1 MLEQDSTRGG
11 ITSMLQQFSIRL
23 KLIAVIAFLL
33 TAFAVTGAVAF
44 AQMRAINAAAQ
55 EIQTSWMPS
64 VRWLGEMRVQ
74 AARYRAVL
82 RDYLIV
88 PESARADVD
97 KNLAARKA
105 DYERA
110 REKYE
115 PLISSAK
122 ERELATEVE
131 GLWRVFV
138 KSAEDVQTLVRKG
151 DLEGAKAT
159 NANKVVPAGRAM
171 DGVMA
176 KMTELN
182 DNGAEA
188 SARNASETYATSS
201 SVMLAIFAIAM
212 LLGLAAAIYLV
223 RDIARGIASVL
234 TPIDA
239 LAVGDM
245 NAVIPALSPH
255 TEMGKIA
262 AVLSV
267 FKQALVD
274 KKKADDDAKH
284 EASQKGARAERIARV
299 TGEFEAAVGELIST
313 FTSASVELEA
323 SASTLTKTSNM
334 TIKMSGSAKDA
345 AQSMSDN
352 VQSVAAA
359 AEEITSSVHEIG
371 RQVQE
376 SNRIAASA
384 VEQAGHADQNIARLS
399 QSAARID
406 NVVKLITAVAEQTN
420 LLALNATIEAARAGE
435 AGRGFAVVAS
445 EVKNL
450 ANQTAKAT
458 DEITA
463 QIADM
468 QAATTETVASINE
481 VSSTIKLISEVA
493 TAIAA
498 AVEEQGAATQEI
510 ARNVQQAA
518 QFGSKVSDEV
528 TVVSKG
534 TDETGFASSQVLT
547 AAKQLS
553 AESVRLKQQV
563 DGFLMAVRAA

>member
-1 MLEQDSTRGG
+1 
-11 ITSMLQQFSIRL
+11 MLQTLSIRQ
-23 KLIAVIAFLL
+23 KLIAVIASLL
-33 TAFAVTGAVAF
+33 VALAVTGAVAF
-44 AQMRAINAAAQ
+44 AQMRAINAAAH

-82 RDYLIV
+82 RDFLIV
-88 PESARADVD
+88 GESARADVE

-105 DYERA
+105 DYEKARA
-110 REKYE
+110 KYE
-115 PLISSAK
+115 PLISSPK
-122 ERELATEVE
+122 ERELATELE
-131 GLWRVFV
+131 KLWQVFV
-138 KSAEDVQTLVRKG
+138 KSGEDVQTLARKG
-151 DLEGAKAT
+151 DLEAAKAT

-188 SARNASETYATSS
+188 SAANARDTYATATSM
-201 SVMLAIFAIAM
+201 MLILFAATMI
-212 LLGLAAAIYLV
+212 LGLAAATYLV

-239 LAVGDM
+239 LAGG
-245 NAVIPALSPH
+245 NLEAEIPALSPR
-255 TEMGKIA
+255 TEMGKVA
-262 AVLSV
+262 SALGV
-267 FKQALVD
+267 FKQALIE
-274 KKKADDDAKH
+274 KKRADDDAKV
-284 EASQKGARAERIARV
+284 EAGAKTARAERIGRA
-299 TGEFEAAVGELIST
+299 TTEFETAIGELIST
-313 FTSASVELEA
+313 FTGASVELEA
-323 SASTLTKTSNM
+323 SAGTLTHTSDT
-334 TIKMSGSAKDA
+334 TIAMSNSAMAA

-399 QSAARID
+399 ESAARID

-435 AGRGFAVVAS
+435 AGRGFAVVAA

-468 QAATTETVASINE
+468 QAATSQSVASINE
-481 VSSTIKLISEVA
+481 VSATIKLISEVT

-528 TVVSKG
+528 TVVAKG

-547 AAKQLS
+547 AAKSLS
-553 AESVRLKQQV
+553 AESVRLKEQV
-563 DGFLMAVRAA
+563 DTFLRTVRAA

>member
-1 MLEQDSTRGG
+1 ML
-11 ITSMLQQFSIRL
+11 LKLSIRL
-23 KLIAVIAFLL
+23 KLIVVIAFLL
-33 TAFAVTGAVAF
+33 AALVAIGGF
-44 AQMRAINAAAQ
+44 SFVQMRTINAAAHD
-55 EIQTSWMPS
+55 IQSSWLPS

-88 PESARADVD
+88 AESARPDVD

-105 DYERA
+105 DYEAA
-110 REKYE
+110 RTKFE
-115 PLISSAK
+115 PLISSPQ
-122 ERELATEVE
+122 ERQLFAEVE
-131 GLWRVFV
+131 ELWKAFV
-138 KSAEDVQTLVRKG
+138 KGAEDVQALARKG
-151 DLEGAKAT
+151 DVEAAKAT
-159 NANKVVPAGRAM
+159 NAGKVVPAGRAM
-171 DGVMA
+171 DATMS
-176 KMTELN
+176 KLTELN

-188 SARNASETYATSS
+188 SARNANATYASASS
-201 SVMLAIFAIAM
+201 MMAVIFAIAM
-212 LLGLAAAIYLV
+212 IGGLAAGAYLV
-223 RDIARGIASVL
+223 RDIARGIQSVL
-234 TPIDA
+234 TPIEA
-239 LAVGDM
+239 LADGNLDATV
-245 NAVIPALSPH
+245 PALPAR

-262 AVLSV
+262 AALQV
-267 FKQALVD
+267 FKDALTEKKRSDDQAKL
-274 KKKADDDAKH
+274 
-284 EASQKGARAERIARV
+284 EAGLKTARAERINKA
-299 TGEFEAAVGELIST
+299 TGEFETAVSELIGT

-323 SASTLTKTSNM
+323 SAGTLTKTSDM
-334 TIKMSGSAKDA
+334 TIEMSGSAMAA

-384 VEQAGHADQNIARLS
+384 VEQAGNADQSIARLS

-458 DEITA
+458 DEITV

-468 QAATTETVASINE
+468 QAATSETVASINE
-481 VSSTIKLISEVA
+481 ISATIKLISEVA

-528 TVVSKG
+528 TVVSRG

-547 AAKQLS
+547 AAKSLS
-553 AESVRLKQQV
+553 SESVRLKTQV
-563 DGFLMAVRAA
+563 DAFLGAVRAA

>member
-1 MLEQDSTRGG
+1 M
-11 ITSMLQQFSIRL
+11 
-23 KLIAVIAFLL
+23 
-33 TAFAVTGAVAF
+33 
-44 AQMRAINAAAQ
+44 AAHD
-55 EIQTSWMPS
+55 IQSSWLPS

-88 PESARADVD
+88 AESARPDVD

-105 DYERA
+105 DYEAA
-110 REKYE
+110 RTKFER
-115 PLISSAK
+115 LISSPQ
-122 ERELATEVE
+122 ERQLFAEVE
-131 GLWRVFV
+131 ELWKTFV
-138 KSAEDVQTLVRKG
+138 KGAEDVQALARKG
-151 DLEGAKAT
+151 DVEAAKAA
-159 NANKVVPAGRAM
+159 NAGKVVPAGRAM
-171 DGVMA
+171 DATMS
-176 KMTELN
+176 KLTELN

-188 SARNASETYATSS
+188 SARNANETYASASS
-201 SVMLAIFAIAM
+201 MMAVIFAIAM
-212 LLGLAAAIYLV
+212 IGGLAAGAYLV
-223 RDIARGIASVL
+223 RDIARGIQSVL
-234 TPIDA
+234 TPIEA
-239 LAVGDM
+239 LADGNLDATVPSL
-245 NAVIPALSPH
+245 PAH
-255 TEMGKIA
+255 TEMGKVA
-262 AVLSV
+262 TALQV
-267 FKQALVD
+267 FKDALTEKKRSDDQAKL
-274 KKKADDDAKH
+274 
-284 EASQKGARAERIARV
+284 EAGLKTARAERINKA
-299 TGEFEAAVGELIST
+299 TGEFETAVSELIGT

-323 SASTLTKTSNM
+323 SAGTLTKTSDM
-334 TIKMSGSAKDA
+334 TIEMSGSAMAA

-384 VEQAGHADQNIARLS
+384 VEQAGNADQNIARLS

-458 DEITA
+458 DEITV

-468 QAATTETVASINE
+468 QAATSETVASINE
-481 VSSTIKLISEVA
+481 ISATIKLISEVA

-518 QFGSKVSDEV
+518 QFGS
-528 TVVSKG
+528 
-534 TDETGFASSQVLT
+534 
-547 AAKQLS
+547 
-553 AESVRLKQQV
+553 ESFRRGHGGQP
-563 DGFLMAVRAA
+563 RHR

>member
-1 MLEQDSTRGG
+1 
-11 ITSMLQQFSIRL
+11 MLQTLSIRQ
-23 KLIAVIAFLL
+23 KLIAVIAGLL
-33 TAFAVTGAVAF
+33 VALAVTGAVAF
-44 AQMRAINAAAQ
+44 AQMRAINAAAH
-55 EIQTSWMPS
+55 EIQSSWMPS

-105 DYERA
+105 DYEKARA
-110 REKYE
+110 KYE
-115 PLISSAK
+115 PLVSSPN
-122 ERELATEVE
+122 ERELAREVE
-131 GLWRVFV
+131 TLWQAFV
-138 KSAEDVQTLVRKG
+138 KSAEDVQALVRKG
-151 DLEGAKAT
+151 DIEAAKAT
-159 NANKVVPAGRAM
+159 NATKVVPAGRAM
-171 DGVMA
+171 DTVMA

-182 DNGAEA
+182 DAGAEA
-188 SARNASETYATSS
+188 SANNAQATYAAASTL
-201 SVMLAIFAIAM
+201 MLVLFAVTMIA
-212 LLGLAAAIYLV
+212 GLAAAIYLV

-234 TPIDA
+234 TPIEA
-239 LAVGDM
+239 LASGNLD
-245 NAVIPALSPH
+245 AEIPALSPR

-262 AVLSV
+262 AALGV
-267 FKQALVD
+267 FKQALID
-274 KKKADDDAKH
+274 KKHADDEAKI
-284 EASQKGARAERIARV
+284 EAGAKTARAERIGRA
-299 TGEFEAAVGELIST
+299 TGKFEIAIGELIST
-313 FTSASVELEA
+313 FTGASVELEA
-323 SASTLTKTSNM
+323 SAGTLTKTSDM
-334 TIKMSGSAKDA
+334 TISMSNSAMTA
-345 AQSMSDN
+345 AQSMSHN

-384 VEQAGHADQNIARLS
+384 VEQAGSADQNIARLS

-458 DEITA
+458 DEITT

-468 QAATTETVASINE
+468 QAATSETVASINQ
-481 VSSTIKLISEVA
+481 VSATIKLISEVA

-518 QFGSKVSDEV
+518 QFGTKVSDEV
-528 TVVSKG
+528 TVVAKG

-547 AAKQLS
+547 AAKSLS

-563 DGFLMAVRAA
+563 DAFLLAVRAA

>member
-1 MLEQDSTRGG
+1 MLH
-11 ITSMLQQFSIRL
+11 QFSIRL

-33 TAFAVTGAVAF
+33 TALAVTGAVAF
-44 AQMRAINAAAQ
+44 AQMRAINSAAH
-55 EIQTSWMPS
+55 EIQSAWLPS

-88 PESARADVD
+88 AESARADVD
-97 KNLAARKA
+97 KNLGGAQGGLREGAR
-105 DYERA
+105 
-110 REKYE
+110 KYE

-122 ERELATEVE
+122 ERELAAEVE
-131 GLWRVFV
+131 KLWQVFV
-138 KSAEDVQTLVRKG
+138 KSAEDVQTLARKG
-151 DLEGAKAT
+151 DLEAAKAT
-159 NANKVVPAGRAM
+159 NAGKVVPAGRAM
-171 DGVMA
+171 DAVMS

-188 SARNASETYATSS
+188 SANNANDTYAAASR
-201 SVMLAIFAIAM
+201 MMAAIFAVAM

-239 LAVGDM
+239 LAAGDL
-245 NAVIPALSPH
+245 NAAIPALSPH

-262 AVLSV
+262 AAIAV

-274 KKKADDDAKH
+274 KKRADDDAKH
-284 EASQKGARAERIARV
+284 EASLKSTRAEHISKA
-299 TGEFEAAVGELIST
+299 TGEFESAIGELIST
-313 FTSASVELEA
+313 FTGASVELEA
-323 SASTLTKTSNM
+323 SAGTLTKTSDM
-334 TIKMSGSAKDA
+334 TIRMSGSAKDA

-384 VEQAGHADQNIARLS
+384 VEQAGHADQNIARLAE
-399 QSAARID
+399 SAARID

-468 QAATTETVASINE
+468 QAATTETVASINQ

-498 AVEEQGAATQEI
+498 AVEQQGAATQEI

-528 TVVSKG
+528 TVVSRG

-563 DGFLMAVRAA
+563 DGFLLAVRAA

>member
-1 MLEQDSTRGG
+1 
-11 ITSMLQQFSIRL
+11 MLQQFSIRL

-151 DLEGAKAT
+151 DLEGAKTT

-188 SARNASETYATSS
+188 SARNARETYTTSS

-239 LAVGDM
+239 LAAGDM
-245 NAVIPALSPH
+245 DAVIPALSPH

-299 TGEFEAAVGELIST
+299 TGEFETAVGELIST

-345 AQSMSDN
+345 ARSMSDN

-399 QSAARID
+399 ESAARID

-481 VSSTIKLISEVA
+481 VSSTIELVSEVA

-547 AAKQLS
+547 AARQLS
-553 AESVRLKQQV
+553 AESGRLKQQV

>member
-1 MLEQDSTRGG
+1 MLRAV
-11 ITSMLQQFSIRL
+11 SIRQ
-23 KLIAVIAFLL
+23 KLIAVIAGLL
-33 TAFAVTGAVAF
+33 VALAVTGAVAF
-44 AQMRAINAAAQ
+44 AQMRAINATAH
-55 EIQTSWMPS
+55 EIQSSWMPS

-105 DYERA
+105 DYEKARA
-110 REKYE
+110 KYE
-115 PLISSAK
+115 PLMSSPK

-131 GLWRVFV
+131 ALWQVFV
-138 KSAEDVQTLVRKG
+138 KSAEDVQTLARKG
-151 DLEGAKAT
+151 DLEAAKTT

-171 DGVMA
+171 DAVMA

-188 SARNASETYATSS
+188 SARNARETYAAASTL
-201 SVMLAIFAIAM
+201 VLALFAATMIG
-212 LLGLAAAIYLV
+212 GLAAAVYLV

-234 TPIDA
+234 TPIEA
-239 LAVGDM
+239 LAGGNLD
-245 NAVIPALSPH
+245 ADIPALSPR

-262 AVLSV
+262 TALAV
-267 FKQALVD
+267 FKLALIE
-274 KKKADDDAKH
+274 KKRADDDAKI
-284 EASQKGARAERIARV
+284 EASAKTARAERIGRA
-299 TGEFEAAVGELIST
+299 TSEFEVAVGELIST
-313 FTSASVELEA
+313 FTGASVELEA
-323 SASTLTKTSNM
+323 SAGTLTKTSDM
-334 TIKMSGSAKDA
+334 TISMSGSAMGA

-376 SNRIAASA
+376 SNRIASSA
-384 VEQAGHADQNIARLS
+384 VDQAGHADQNIARLS

-458 DEITA
+458 DEITL

-468 QAATTETVASINE
+468 QAATSETVTSINQ
-481 VSSTIKLISEVA
+481 VSATIKLISEVA

-518 QFGSKVSDEV
+518 QFGTKVSDEV
-528 TVVSKG
+528 TVVARG
-534 TDETGFASSQVLT
+534 TDETGHASSQVLT
-547 AAKQLS
+547 AAKSLS

-563 DGFLMAVRAA
+563 DTFLTAVRAA

>member
-1 MLEQDSTRGG
+1 MLHT
-11 ITSMLQQFSIRL
+11 FSIRQ
-23 KLIAVIAFLL
+23 KLIAVIAGLL
-33 TAFAVTGAVAF
+33 VALAVTGAVAF
-44 AQMRAINAAAQ
+44 AQMRAINAAAH
-55 EIQTSWMPS
+55 EIQSSWMPS

-88 PESARADVD
+88 PESARTDVD

-105 DYERA
+105 DYEKARA
-110 REKYE
+110 KYE
-115 PLISSAK
+115 PLVSSPN
-122 ERELATEVE
+122 ERELAREVE
-131 GLWRVFV
+131 TLWQAFV

-151 DLEGAKAT
+151 DLEAAKAT

-171 DGVMA
+171 DAVIA

-182 DNGAEA
+182 DAGAEA
-188 SARNASETYATSS
+188 SANNAQATYTAASTL
-201 SVMLAIFAIAM
+201 MLVLFAVTMIA
-212 LLGLAAAIYLV
+212 GLAAAIYLV

-234 TPIDA
+234 TPIEA
-239 LAVGDM
+239 LASGNLD
-245 NAVIPALSPH
+245 AEIPALSPR

-262 AVLSV
+262 AALGV
-267 FKQALVD
+267 FKEALID
-274 KKKADDDAKH
+274 KKRADDEAKI
-284 EASQKGARAERIARV
+284 EAGAKTERAERIGRA
-299 TGEFEAAVGELIST
+299 TSEFEIAIGELIST
-313 FTSASVELEA
+313 FTGASVELEA
-323 SASTLTKTSNM
+323 SAGTLTKTSDM
-334 TIKMSGSAKDA
+334 TISMSNSAMTA

-376 SNRIAASA
+376 SNRIASSA
-384 VEQAGHADQNIARLS
+384 VEQAGNADQNIARLS

-458 DEITA
+458 DEITT

-468 QAATTETVASINE
+468 QAATSETVASINQ
-481 VSSTIKLISEVA
+481 VSATIKLISEVA

-518 QFGSKVSDEV
+518 QFGTKVSDEV
-528 TVVSKG
+528 TVVAKG

-547 AAKQLS
+547 AAKSLS

-563 DGFLMAVRAA
+563 DTFLLAVRAA